1 MSSEK
6 MDQEVHNEQE
16 EINNEVA
23 ETQEQ
28 EVTSENEE
36 AEIENSASDT
46 EQDEKDS
53 LIEQLEKELAD
64 TKDSLL
70 RKAAELENVRKR
82 VQRERVVL
90 YEEAK
95 IAALKD
101 FLPISEDMKRTLE
114 AADASSIE
122 DSFLDGV
129 KLVASKFDE
138 VLEKS
143 GVEKIDDAGV
153 PFDVNLHDAM
163 LRQPSPNGETESDT
177 VLQVLEAGYKVG
189 NRVIKHAK
197 VIVSE

>member
-1 MSSEK
+1 